1 MDFKQYLASKRIDA
15 QKFAAAKAVQYTA
28 WEKAFEQMSP
38 DSFTSQKKFLI
49 NKIRRAYW
57 LEQVAEEVKEVK
69 KVAAKPVMKP
79 KPAGTGA
86 AKPVVKPKIGGA
98 APKPVIKP
106 KVEQGEE
113 PKKTVA
119 KPVMKPKIPGAK
131 KEMETTKPALKPV
144 MKPKI
149 PSTKSDEA
157 EKKPIAKPVMK
168 PVIKKANDGEEKAA
182 KPSALKPKIPG
193 KKS

>member
-1 MDFKQYLASKRIDA
+1 MDFKQYLASKRINA
-15 QKFAAAKAVQYTA
+15 QKFAAEKAVQYTA

-79 KPAGTGA
+79 KPAG
-86 AKPVVKPKIGGA
+86 

-119 KPVMKPKIPGAK
+119 KPVMKPKIPGTK
-131 KEMETTKPALKPV
+131 KETETTKPALKPV

-157 EKKPIAKPVMK
+157 EKKSIAKPVMK
-168 PVIKKANDGEEKAA
+168 PVIKKANDGEEKAT